1 MLIEGRVRDEKAE
14 FCFGMCE
21 DRVLSRPRRMEKFVL
36 GGEMG
41 LYLRGVAPFPSP
53 SALNTLDGKLYHEDF
68 NGCARPR
75 APSRL
80 HPNVFSRGRSRLHP

>member
-1 MLIEGRVRDEKAE
+1 MRRPSFALGCVKGRVRDEKAE

-21 DRVLSRPRRMEKFVL
+21 DRVS

-53 SALNTLDGKLYHEDF
+53 SALNTLNGKLYHEDF

-75 APSRL
+75 ALLRL

>member
-1 MLIEGRVRDEKAE
+1 MRRPSWERDEKAE
-14 FCFGMCE
+14 FCFGMKIECCQG
-21 DRVLSRPRRMEKFVL
+21 RVGRETFVL

-53 SALNTLDGKLYHEDF
+53 SALNTLNGKLYHEDF

-75 APSRL
+75 ALLRL